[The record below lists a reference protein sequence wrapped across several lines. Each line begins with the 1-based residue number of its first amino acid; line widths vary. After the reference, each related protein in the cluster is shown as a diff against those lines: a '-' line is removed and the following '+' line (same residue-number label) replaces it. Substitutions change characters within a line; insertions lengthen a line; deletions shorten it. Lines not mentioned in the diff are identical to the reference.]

1 MKYPQSIQNLINSF
15 SNLPTVGPKTAER
28 YVLYLLK
35 KSKDDLKIF
44 AQNIIDL
51 KEKIKICYLCNA
63 ISETSPCN
71 ICRNSGRDKGI
82 ICIVSDTK
90 EIISLESTKQFT
102 GVYYVLGGLLNSI
115 EGINPDHL
123 NIKKLT
129 DRMYKEKDNIK
140 ELIIAL
146 SPTLEGETTSLYLI
160 KLFQP
165 LNLKITRLAKGL
177 PMGSDLEYAD
187 EITLANALKYRR

>member
-15 SNLPTVGPKTAER
+15 SNLPTVGQKTAER

-51 KEKIKICYLCNA
+51 KEKIKICYLCNS
-63 ISETSPCN
+63 ISETSPCD
-71 ICRNSGRDKGI
+71 ICKNSGRDKGI
-82 ICIVSDTK
+82 ICIVRDTK
-90 EIISLESTKQFT
+90 DIISLELTKQFT

-115 EGINPDHL
+115 EGINPDQL
-123 NIKKLT
+123 NIIKLK
-129 DRMYKEKDNIK
+129 DRISKEKNNIK